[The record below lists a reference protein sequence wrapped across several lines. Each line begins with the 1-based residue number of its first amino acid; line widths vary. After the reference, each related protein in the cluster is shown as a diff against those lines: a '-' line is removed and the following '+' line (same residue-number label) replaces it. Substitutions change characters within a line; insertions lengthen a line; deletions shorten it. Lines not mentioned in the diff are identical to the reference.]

1 MELTRREAV
10 VALAAAGVTVG
21 GGAALLAVD
30 REDGSA
36 DHDLETMRAL
46 APVLYPSE
54 VTATDGFV
62 ETYVLGRVDGDRA
75 YREAVGE
82 AVAALDERAVEQRGA
97 QFADLEPAER
107 EGLLYDLE
115 MASTEPDPGGSEAER
130 IRYYLVNELLFAL
143 FTTPTGGELV
153 GAENPTGH
161 PGGLAAYQ
169 RGPQS

>member
-10 VALAAAGVTVG
+10 VALAAAGITVG
-21 GGAALLAVD
+21 GGATLLAVD
-30 REDGSA
+30 REGESA
-36 DHDLETMRAL
+36 DHGFETMRAL

-54 VTATDGFV
+54 VTVTDEFV
-62 ETYVLGRVDGDRA
+62 ETYVFGRIDGDQA

-97 QFADLEPAER
+97 SFVDLDPVDR
-107 EGLLYDLE
+107 EELLYDLG
-115 MASTEPDPGGSEAER
+115 MASTDPDPDGSETER